1 MKSSIAFL
9 LLVFISVQTAFSQQ
23 TNNKKPQKQKST
35 KTRVK
40 EKGYKLNATIELGFL
55 GVFDHKIQFGLP
67 NNNYSPT
74 YFDYVKDA
82 VSSQDP
88 LKK

>member
-55 GVFDHKIQFGLP
+55 GVFDHNPDSWAQGLRILGIHS
-67 NNNYSPT
+67 YE
-74 YFDYVKDA
+74 F
-82 VSSQDP
+82 
-88 LKK
+88 L